1 METTSIQKKICL
13 LGDLAVGKTSLVR
26 QFVQHAFEEKYLSS
40 IGVTI
45 SQTPVEVAENK
56 TIQLVVWDLAGSEEH
71 DGYRANYLQGAAG
84 AILVCDLS
92 REGTL
97 HSMAKYQERLLAVS
111 PNAQVLIFANK
122 TDLVPLRKIPEH
134 QLERMAEELNASYLI
149 ASAKTGLNVENGFQW
164 LARKLMFNTK

>member
-1 METTSIQKKICL
+1 METTGIQKKICL

-45 SQTPVEVAENK
+45 SQTPVEVADNK
-56 TIQLVVWDLAGSEEH
+56 MIHLVVWDLAGSEEH
-71 DGYRANYLQGAAG
+71 HGYRVNYLQGVSG

-97 HSMAKYQERLLAVS
+97 HSIVKYHERLLTIS
-111 PNAQVLIFANK
+111 PDAQVLIFANK
-122 TDLVPLRKIPEH
+122 TDLVLPRKIPEH
-134 QLERMAEELNASYLI
+134 QLERIAEELKAPYLI
-149 ASAKTGLNVENGFQW
+149 GSAKTGLNVEIGFH
-164 LARKLMFNTK
+164 LLTRKLMFK